1 MHGQGMNGRN
11 VRSTRNVGFL
21 LDLLHIVVGIVIVV
35 LAVLSF
41 LKPDDDLVLFPI
53 IFMLAAVLNLVN
65 GWVRIRQ
72 SGRDKKRLAAG
83 IGILLFGIGL
93 VLLSVIS
100 ALSIWR

>member
-41 LKPDDDLVLFPI
+41 LRPDNDLVLFPI

-83 IGILLFGIGL
+83 IGILLCL
-93 VLLSVIS
+93 VLLSVVS

>member
-1 MHGQGMNGRN
+1 MRTGRN
-11 VRSTRNVGFL
+11 ERNVHSARNVGFF

-41 LKPDDDLVLFPI
+41 LRPDDGLVLFPI
-53 IFMLAAVLNLVN
+53 IFMLAALLNLVN

-83 IGILLFGIGL
+83 IGILLFGICL